1 MASREAGESALF
13 ERAVASGRLTTP
25 PVDSLTP
32 MRIWTARIGVELLKE
47 KGMKMGGVGE
57 V

>member
-1 MASREAGESALF
+1 MASREEGESALF
-13 ERAVASGRLTTP
+13 ERTVASGRLTTHS
-25 PVDSLTP
+25 VDSLTP
-32 MRIWTARIGVELLKE
+32 VRIWTAHIGVELLKE

>member
-1 MASREAGESALF
+1 MASREAGESVLF
-13 ERAVASGRLTTP
+13 EWAVASGRLTTH

-32 MRIWTARIGVELLKE
+32 MRIWTAHIGVELLKE